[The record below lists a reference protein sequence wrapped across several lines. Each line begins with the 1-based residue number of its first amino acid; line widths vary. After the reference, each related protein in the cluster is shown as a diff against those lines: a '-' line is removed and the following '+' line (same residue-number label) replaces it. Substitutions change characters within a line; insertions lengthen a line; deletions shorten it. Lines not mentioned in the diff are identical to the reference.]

1 VHYLKKASYF
11 GFICLLAAALWYP
24 MGNRHFFTHS
34 KPDAQFAAEEG
45 KAAIY
50 DAFAFDQLKKKDP
63 ATGTI
68 PADAV
73 YQAFLALKNRGLYA
87 ETNGSIRDG
96 SGWES
101 VNDFFPSL
109 AVTKITFDP
118 NQTNTFYFCTGEG
131 WFNADAV
138 RGAGV
143 FKSIDGGETWE
154 QLASTASSIFQYCQD
169 IDVHPLTGD
178 VYVATRSGGLQRS
191 TDGGISWQKVL
202 GSGAGSSRNSICDV
216 EITSDGGVFVGIGIF
231 DTDGIYY
238 SPSGDSATY
247 NKQTVGLPGGGFY
260 RIELAVAKSDPDI
273 AYAIPCSTNYMI
285 QGIYR
290 TDDRGATWQATGLPG
305 DNLELAAS
313 QAWYDLIIEVD
324 PNDANT
330 VVAGGLHL
338 WRSEDG
344 ATTWQQ
350 LSTGR
355 LDSNLIRYVHV
366 DQHAIVFRN
375 SNEVYFGNDG
385 GIYKSTN
392 FTSDNPV
399 IYSRNDGYNI
409 TQYYAASM
417 SAEAGN
423 PFLVGGTQD
432 NGSQAAYNP
441 GITAF
446 KPVSGAD
453 GAFCAVNPLN
463 TDLFYTTTQFRR
475 MYRFDNGGFEL
486 PDTITNDYLEDD
498 DVLFINPFE
507 MDPVNPEN
515 LYMASA
521 KSLWRL
527 KNAST
532 ATGADWEKA
541 CAFGGI
547 ISAVSVSTY
556 PEDIVFMGRYSSN
569 SEPVMLQNAST
580 TDSNVLVVGL
590 DPAGMIP
597 DAPGFG
603 AGRYCS
609 SIAVDIND
617 ANHLL
622 VTYSNYGINSIWET
636 DNALSASPVWTSVE
650 GDFPDVPVNWAAI
663 HPNNP
668 DVAYI
673 ATELGV
679 FYTNNLNGTSTEWL
693 PSTYL
698 PIVRT
703 DMLRIRPSDG
713 TIMAATHGRGI
724 WEAQIDPSGINN
736 DLIWIERG
744 PNNIGGRTRAIMIDP
759 NDPSG
764 QTIWAGGIS
773 GGLWKTTNIDGL
785 TGVQEMAHQP
795 EISVF
800 PNPVHGDVFY
810 ANLAAFNGRKIN
822 AELISMATGQIV
834 QRFPEQFV
842 GGNGTVA
849 FPIHNL
855 KTGAGMYLLR
865 VSDGRKSAVAR
876 LMLL

>member
-1 VHYLKKASYF
+1 MHHWKKVF
-11 GFICLLAAALWYP
+11 FIGLAAISIAAIYFWSANDQLVLKQDTEEL
-24 MGNRHFFTHS
+24 NLS
-34 KPDAQFAAEEG
+34 KNEKAE
-45 KAAIY
+45 IY
-50 DAFAFDQLKKKDP
+50 DAFAFDQLKKMDP
-63 ATGTI
+63 VTGTI
-68 PADAV
+68 PADAL
-73 YQAFLALKNRGLYA
+73 QNAFLELKARGFYT
-87 ETNGSIRDG
+87 EDFGGVRDG
-96 SGWES
+96 SGWQS

-109 AVTKITFDP
+109 AVTKMAYDP
-118 NQTNTFYFCTGEG
+118 NNTSTFYFCTGEG

-143 FKSIDGGETWE
+143 FKSTDGGETWE
-154 QLASTASSIFQYCQD
+154 QLASTTSSIFQYCQD

-191 TDGGISWQKVL
+191 SDGGLSWQKVL
-202 GSGAGSSRNSICDV
+202 GSGAGSARSSICDV

-238 SPSGDSATY
+238 SDNGDSATY
-247 NKQTVGLPGGGFY
+247 SKQTVGLPGGGFY
-260 RIELAVAKSDPDI
+260 RIELAVAKSDPNI

-305 DNLELAAS
+305 NDFELAAS

-338 WRSEDG
+338 WKSTDG

-355 LDSNLIRYVHV
+355 LDSSLIRYVHV
-366 DQHAIVFRN
+366 DQHAILFRN
-375 SNEVYFGNDG
+375 SDEVYFGNDG

-409 TQYYAASM
+409 TQYYAASL
-417 SAEAGN
+417 SSEAGS

-441 GITAF
+441 GISAF

-453 GAFCAVNPLN
+453 GAFCAVNTENPN
-463 TDLFYTTTQFRR
+463 LFYTTTQFRR
-475 MYRFDNGGFEL
+475 MYRFDNSGFEL
-486 PDTITNDYLEDD
+486 PDTITNNFLDDD

-515 LYMASA
+515 LYMASG

-527 KNAST
+527 NNAST
-532 ATGADWEKA
+532 ATSADWKKA
-541 CAFGGI
+541 CNFGGI
-547 ISAVSVSTY
+547 ISAVSVSTV
-556 PEDIVFMGRYSSN
+556 PEDIVFMGRFSSN
-569 SEPVMLQNAST
+569 AEPVMLQNASS
-580 TDSNVLVVGL
+580 TDSTVLVVGL
-590 DPAGMIP
+590 DPNNMIP

-603 AGRYCS
+603 TGRYCS

-622 VTYSNYGINSIWET
+622 VTYSNYGVNSIWES
-636 DNALSASPVWTSVE
+636 DNALSDNPVWISVE

-663 HPNNP
+663 HPTNP
-668 DVAYI
+668 EVAYI

-679 FYTNNLNGTSTEWL
+679 FYTNSLNGTATEWI
-693 PSTYL
+693 PSTSL

-703 DMLRIRPSDG
+703 DMLRIRPADG
-713 TIMAATHGRGI
+713 TIIAATHGRGI
-724 WEAQIDPSGINN
+724 WEAQLDPSGLNN

-744 PNNIGGRTRAIMIDP
+744 PNNVGGRTRAIMIDP

-764 QTIWAGGIS
+764 QTVWAGGIS

-785 TGVQEMAHQP
+785 TDVQEAPAQLA
-795 EISVF
+795 ISAF
-800 PNPVHGDVFY
+800 PNPVYGDVFY
-810 ANLAAFNGRKIN
+810 AGLSAFNGKKIN
-822 AELISMATGQIV
+822 AELISAANGQIV
-834 QRFPEQFV
+834 QRFPECIV
-842 GGNGTVA
+842 SGDGTTT
-849 FPIHNL
+849 FHINR
-855 KTGAGMYLLR
+855 KGIDAGIYLLR
-865 VSDGRKSAVAR
+865 VRHGNQTGVVRIV
-876 LMLL
+876 LL